1 MTTFGFEFI
10 RSDRP
15 LELSHS
21 PDRAARN
28 RLRGDDYMRE
38 VRGCSARAEVPS
50 TTPILHEYG
59 RRSHHEAKRDLPR
72 CNKAPKAQ

>member
-28 RLRGDDYMRE
+28 RLRGDDYMRGAGLLRAS
-38 VRGCSARAEVPS
+38 RGTE
-50 TTPILHEYG
+50 
-59 RRSHHEAKRDLPR
+59 HHTNLA
-72 CNKAPKAQ
+72 